1 MISSKSIEEI
11 QEIIKYKFKNKQNLK
26 NSLSHPSINK
36 KIKVKKNIVNEFER
50 LEFLGDRVLGI
61 VVASLLFNEFKNL
74 NEGDLTK
81 KFSFLVQKDFLYK
94 ISIELNLEKYLN
106 YRKQSMNININKS
119 IFSDS
124 LEAIIGAIYVDG
136 GFANASKI
144 ISRIWTPYL
153 NTIESNQADSK
164 TKLQEI
170 SQKKYKKL
178 PIYKLLNKKGPPHS
192 PIFTV
197 SLKVLNLK
205 TVKASAG
212 SIRDAEKLAAKII
225 LESINEI

>member
-1 MISSKSIEEI
+1 MNL
-11 QEIIKYKFKNKQNLK
+11 NKQNLK

-119 IFSDS
+119 KDLIRTVRSSGYS
-124 LEAIIGAIYVDG
+124 LDII
-136 GFANASKI
+136 K
-144 ISRIWTPYL
+144 
-153 NTIESNQADSK
+153 
-164 TKLQEI
+164 
-170 SQKKYKKL
+170 
-178 PIYKLLNKKGPPHS
+178 
-192 PIFTV
+192 
-197 SLKVLNLK
+197 
-205 TVKASAG
+205 
-212 SIRDAEKLAAKII
+212 
-225 LESINEI
+225 